1 MPRKVTT
8 VIDLSFEDEGV
19 IDLVLSDSSSE
30 ASSTGATTSFSSSS
44 SDDSYQ
50 PKGRIFLMVEDGF
63 NSTTFLTIVMVQM
76 TKILTPLLMIGISN
90 CSPVGLKSGT
100 FHHGR
105 PNLMPT
111 CKQQAGHWFNGTYE
125 AGCILNDCL
134 F

>member
-50 PKGRIFLMVEDGF
+50 PKGRIFLMVDGF